1 MFDVI
6 VMGGGPA
13 GIAAAGRAAELG
25 AKTALVTKEYVGG
38 MAANDGP
45 VPVRT
50 LAHAARLVREAN
62 QLAQYG
68 IEAQPPQV
76 NYKKLIGR
84 VQSVVYSLHE
94 QLNLRGDLEALDVAI
109 YEQAGESHFVDPHT
123 IETASGEQLTG
134 KNIIICA
141 GGRSRSLPI
150 PGFKHA
156 ITHSD
161 AWNLTELPA
170 SMAVI
175 GSGATGAQVAS
186 IFNAFGTQVSLFEVA
201 PRILMTE
208 DADVSS
214 TIKDAFEAHG
224 IHIIEGFGGI
234 EQIEK
239 TNGGV
244 RFGYKLGEQS
254 HTLTVSALVMA
265 VGWLAN
271 AEGLNLKAAG
281 VATNRQG
288 YIQVNEYMQTNI
300 PHIFAAGDVN
310 GQSMLV
316 PTSSQEGYYAAS
328 NAVKGLH
335 HILRFDLIP
344 TGSYT
349 DPEYAKIGLTESQA
363 REQFDV
369 VVGTIGFDR
378 FPRSIIDGRTTGFCK
393 LIADRQTQ
401 KLLGCHLVGERA
413 VETVQLVAAG
423 MKAGLT
429 VSQLADLPLSFP
441 TYVEIVGWAAY
452 DIVQQ
457 LGLDG
462 GDPHWAA
469 HSNRLRISARD

>member
-6 VMGGGPA
+6 VMGAGPA
-13 GIAAAGRAAELG
+13 GISAAERAAALG
-25 AKTALVTKEYVGG
+25 AKTAFVTKEYVGG

-50 LAHAARLVREAN
+50 LAHAARLVRESN
-62 QLAQYG
+62 QLSQYG
-68 IEAQPPQV
+68 IEAQPPQI

-84 VQSVVYSLHE
+84 VQSVVYSLHQE
-94 QLNLRGDLEALDVAI
+94 LELRGGLEANGVAI
-109 YEQAGESHFVDPHT
+109 YEQAGEAHFVDPHT
-123 IETASGEQLTG
+123 IETASGERLEG
-134 KNIIICA
+134 RKIIICT
-141 GGRSRSLPI
+141 GGHSRSLPI
-150 PGFKHA
+150 PGFEHA

-161 AWNLTELPA
+161 AWNLTELPE
-170 SMAVI
+170 SMVVV

-208 DADVSS
+208 DEDVSIA
-214 TIKDAFEAHG
+214 IKEAFQAHN
-224 IHIIEGFGGI
+224 IQVIEGFSGI
-234 EQIEK
+234 EQIERV
-239 TNGGV
+239 GSGL
-244 RFGYKLGEQS
+244 RFQYKLNGES
-254 HTLTVSALVMA
+254 HTIDVSAVVMA

-281 VATNRQG
+281 VATNRAG
-288 YIQVNEYMQTNI
+288 YIQVNEYMQTNV

-316 PTSSQEGYYAAS
+316 PTGSQEGYYAAS
-328 NAVKGLH
+328 NAVDGLH
-335 HILRFDLIP
+335 HILQFDLIP

-349 DPEYAKIGLTESQA
+349 DPEYAKIGLTEAQA

-369 VVGTIGFDR
+369 VVSTIGFDS

-393 LIADRQTQ
+393 LIADRQTH

-429 VSQLADLPLSFP
+429 VAQLAELPLSFP

-452 DIVQQ
+452 DIVTQ

-462 GDPHWAA
+462 GEPHWAA
-469 HSNRLRISARD
+469 QSVRHSVK

>member
-6 VMGGGPA
+6 VMGAGPS

-25 AKTALVTKEYVGG
+25 AKTALITKEYIGG

-68 IEAQPPQV
+68 IEVNAPKV
-76 NYKKLIGR
+76 NYQKLIGR

-94 QLNLRGDLEALDVAI
+94 NLDLRGDLEAKGVVA
-109 YEQAGESHFVDPHT
+109 YEQAGEAHFVDPHT
-123 IETASGEQLTG
+123 VETASGERLQG
-134 KNIIICA
+134 RHIIICT
-141 GGRSRSLPI
+141 GGHSRTLPI
-150 PGFKHA
+150 PGFEHT

-161 AWNLTELPA
+161 AWNLTELPD
-170 SMAVI
+170 SMAIV
-175 GSGATGAQVAS
+175 GGGATGAQVAS
-186 IFNAFGTQVSLFEVA
+186 IFDAFGVQVSLFEVA
-201 PRILMTE
+201 PRILITE
-208 DADVSS
+208 DEDVSRA
-214 TIKDAFEAHG
+214 IKQAFAARG
-224 IHIIEGFGGI
+224 IEVIEGFAGI
-234 EQIEK
+234 ERIEK
-239 TNGGV
+239 TGEGL
-244 RFGYKLGEQS
+244 RFHYKTGDNS
-254 HTLTVSALVMA
+254 HSLDVSAVVMA

-271 AEGLNLKAAG
+271 AKGLNLEAAG
-281 VATNRQG
+281 VVVNRQG
-288 YIQVNEYMQTNI
+288 YIQVNEYFQTNV

-310 GQSMLV
+310 GQLMLV
-316 PTSSQEGYYAAS
+316 PTGSQEGYYAAS
-328 NAVKGLH
+328 NAVNGLH
-335 HILRFDLIP
+335 HILQFDLIP

-349 DPEYAKIGLTESQA
+349 DPEYAKIGLTEAEA
-363 REQFDV
+363 RARFDV
-369 VVGTIGFDR
+369 VVAAIGFDQ

-393 LIADRQTQ
+393 LIADRQTH

-452 DIVQQ
+452 DIVRQ

-469 HSNRLRISARD
+469 HSVRKLG

>member
-6 VMGGGPA
+6 IMGAGPA
-13 GIAAAGRAAELG
+13 GITAAERAAELG
-25 AKTALVTKEYVGG
+25 AKTALITKEYVGG

-68 IEAQPPQV
+68 IEAEPPSV
-76 NYKKLIGR
+76 NYQKLMGR
-84 VQSVVYSLHE
+84 VQSVVYTLHE
-94 QLNLRGDLEALDVAI
+94 QLDLRGDLEMKGVAI
-109 YEQAGESHFVDPHT
+109 YEQAGEARFVDPHT
-123 IETASGEQLTG
+123 IEMASGQRLSG
-134 KNIIICA
+134 KNIIVCT

-150 PGFKHA
+150 PGFEHA

-161 AWNLTELPA
+161 AWNLTDLPD

-186 IFNAFGTQVSLFEVA
+186 IFNAFGTRVSLFELA

-208 DADVSS
+208 DEDVS
-214 TIKDAFEAHG
+214 TAIKAAFEAHG
-224 IHIIEGFGGI
+224 MTVIEGFEGI

-239 TNGGV
+239 TNDGI
-244 RFGYKLGEQS
+244 RFRYKLAGQS

-281 VATNRQG
+281 VATNRAG
-288 YIQVNEYMQTNI
+288 YIQVNEYMQTNV

-316 PTSSQEGYYAAS
+316 PTGSQEGYYAAS
-328 NAVKGLH
+328 NAVNGLR
-335 HILRFDLIP
+335 HILQFDLIP

-349 DPEYAKIGLTESQA
+349 DPEYAKIGLTEAQA

-369 VVGTIGFDR
+369 VAATIGFDS

-393 LIADRQTQ
+393 LIADRQTH

-462 GDPHWAA
+462 GEPHWAA
-469 HSNRLRISARD
+469 HSVTHRVKR

>member
-6 VMGGGPA
+6 VMGAGPA
-13 GIAAAGRAAELG
+13 GIAAADRAAELG

-68 IEAQPPQV
+68 IDAPSPQV

-84 VQSVVYSLHE
+84 VQSVVYTLHQE
-94 QLNLRGDLEALDVAI
+94 LDLRGDLEAKGVAI
-109 YEQAGESHFVDPHT
+109 YEQAGEAHFVDPHT
-123 IETASGEQLTG
+123 IETASGERLQG
-134 KNIIICA
+134 HNIIICA

-150 PGFKHA
+150 PGFEYS

-161 AWNLTELPA
+161 AWNLTELPD
-170 SMAVI
+170 SMVVV

-186 IFNAFGTQVSLFEVA
+186 IFNAFGTKVSLFEVA

-208 DADVSS
+208 DEDVSV
-214 TIKDAFEAHG
+214 TVKGAFREHG
-224 IHIIEGFGGI
+224 IQVVEGFDGI
-234 EQIEK
+234 ERIEK
-239 TNGGV
+239 SDNGL
-244 RFGYKLGEQS
+244 RLQYKYEGES
-254 HTLTVSALVMA
+254 HTLEVSAVVMA

-281 VATNRQG
+281 VETNRAG
-288 YIQVNEYMQTNI
+288 YIQVNEYMQTNV

-328 NAVKGLH
+328 NAVNGLH
-335 HILRFDLIP
+335 HILQFDLIP

-349 DPEYAKIGLTESQA
+349 DPEYAKIGLTEAEA
-363 REQFDV
+363 RKQYDV
-369 VVGTIGFDR
+369 MVSTIGFDS

-393 LIADRQTQ
+393 LLADRQTH

-413 VETVQLVAAG
+413 VERCSWWPRA
-423 MKAGLT
+423 
-429 VSQLADLPLSFP
+429 
-441 TYVEIVGWAAY
+441 
-452 DIVQQ
+452 
-457 LGLDG
+457 
-462 GDPHWAA
+462 
-469 HSNRLRISARD
+469 

>member
-6 VMGGGPA
+6 VMGAGPA
-13 GIAAAGRAAELG
+13 GIAAADRAAELG

-68 IEAQPPQV
+68 IDAPSPQV

-84 VQSVVYSLHE
+84 VQSVVYTLHQE
-94 QLNLRGDLEALDVAI
+94 LDLRGDLEAKGVAI
-109 YEQAGESHFVDPHT
+109 YEQAGEAHFVDPHT
-123 IETASGEQLTG
+123 IETASGERLQG
-134 KNIIICA
+134 HNIIICA

-150 PGFKHA
+150 PGFEYS

-161 AWNLTELPA
+161 AWNLTELPD
-170 SMAVI
+170 SMVVV

-186 IFNAFGTQVSLFEVA
+186 IFNAFGTKVSLFEVA

-208 DADVSS
+208 DEDVSV
-214 TIKDAFEAHG
+214 TVKGAFREHG
-224 IHIIEGFGGI
+224 IQVVEGFDGI
-234 EQIEK
+234 ERIEK
-239 TNGGV
+239 SDNGLCLQ
-244 RFGYKLGEQS
+244 YKYEGES
-254 HTLTVSALVMA
+254 HTLEVSAVVMA

-281 VATNRQG
+281 VETNRAG
-288 YIQVNEYMQTNI
+288 YIQVNEYMQTNV

-328 NAVKGLH
+328 NAVNGLH
-335 HILRFDLIP
+335 HILQFDLIP

-349 DPEYAKIGLTESQA
+349 DPEYAKIGLTEAEA
-363 REQFDV
+363 RKQYDV
-369 VVGTIGFDR
+369 MVSTIGFDS

-393 LIADRQTQ
+393 LLADRQTH

-469 HSNRLRISARD
+469 HSVTHSVKR

>member
-6 VMGGGPA
+6 VMGAGPA
-13 GIAAAGRAAELG
+13 GIAAADRSAELG
-25 AKTALVTKEYVGG
+25 AKTAIVTKEYVGG

-68 IEAQPPQV
+68 IDAQSPQV

-84 VQSVVYSLHE
+84 VQSVVYTLHE
-94 QLNLRGDLEALDVAI
+94 ELDLRGDLEAKGVAI
-109 YEQAGESHFVDPHT
+109 YEQAGETHFVDPHT
-123 IETASGEQLTG
+123 IETASGERLAG
-134 KNIIICA
+134 RNIIVCA
-141 GGRSRSLPI
+141 GGHSRSLPI
-150 PGFKHA
+150 PGFEHS

-161 AWNLTELPA
+161 AWNLTELPE
-170 SMAVI
+170 SMVVV

-186 IFNAFGTQVSLFEVA
+186 IFNAFGTRVSLFEVA

-208 DADVSS
+208 DEDVSV
-214 TIKDAFEAHG
+214 TVKGAFQEHG
-224 IHIIEGFGGI
+224 IQVVEGFDGI

-239 TNGGV
+239 LENSL
-244 RFGYKLGEQS
+244 RFQYKLDGES
-254 HTLTVSALVMA
+254 HTLDVSAVVMA
-265 VGWLAN
+265 AGWLAN

-281 VATNRQG
+281 VEINRAG
-288 YIQVNEYMQTNI
+288 YIQVNEYMQTNV

-316 PTSSQEGYYAAS
+316 PTGSQEGYYAAS
-328 NAVKGLH
+328 NVVNGLH
-335 HILRFDLIP
+335 DTLQFDLIP

-349 DPEYAKIGLTESQA
+349 DPEYAKIGLTEAEA
-363 REQFDV
+363 RGQFDV
-369 VVGTIGFDR
+369 VVATIGFDS

-393 LIADRQTQ
+393 LLADRQTH

-462 GDPHWAA
+462 GEPHWAA
-469 HSNRLRISARD
+469 HSVTHSVKR

>member
-6 VMGGGPA
+6 VMGAGPA
-13 GIAAAGRAAELG
+13 GISAAERAAALG
-25 AKTALVTKEYVGG
+25 EKTAFVTKEYVGG

-68 IEAQPPQV
+68 IDAQSPQV

-84 VQSVVYSLHE
+84 VQSVVYTLHE
-94 QLNLRGDLEALDVAI
+94 QLDLRGDLEAKGVAI
-109 YEQAGESHFVDPHT
+109 YEQAGEAHFVDPNT
-123 IETASGEQLTG
+123 IETASGERLQG
-134 KNIIICA
+134 HNIIICA
-141 GGRSRSLPI
+141 GGHSRRLPI
-150 PGFKHA
+150 PGFEHS
-156 ITHSD
+156 ISHSD
-161 AWNLTELPA
+161 AWNLTELPE
-170 SMAVI
+170 SMVVV

-186 IFNAFGTQVSLFEVA
+186 IFNAFGTRVSLFEVA

-208 DADVSS
+208 DEDVSF
-214 TIKDAFEAHG
+214 TVKGAFQEHG
-224 IHIIEGFGGI
+224 IQVIEGFDGI

-239 TNGGV
+239 LDKGL
-244 RFGYKLGEQS
+244 RFQYKLDGES
-254 HTLTVSALVMA
+254 HPLNVSAVVMA

-281 VATNRQG
+281 VETNRAG
-288 YIQVNEYMQTNI
+288 YIQVNEYMQTNV

-316 PTSSQEGYYAAS
+316 PTGSQEGYYAAS
-328 NAVKGLH
+328 NAVNGLH
-335 HILRFDLIP
+335 HILQFDLIP

-349 DPEYAKIGLTESQA
+349 DPEYAKIGLTEAEA
-363 REQFDV
+363 REQYDV
-369 VVGTIGFDR
+369 VVSTIGFES

-393 LIADRQTQ
+393 LLADRQTH

-462 GDPHWAA
+462 GEPHWAA
-469 HSNRLRISARD
+469 HSVTHSVKR